1 MLVQYAMGKVTFL
14 LYIGSLVAS
23 FTLSSHATVVEKPL
37 FLASPGSAF
46 LILVLAS
53 LSSFSLSTFS
63 SKSLL
68 GQNGL
73 LTLAS
78 SFALSFALCF
88 ATRFL
93 LLLGFLDFSILV
105 PTFALE
111 QAFTHEQAFTTAASM
126 SKGQICVSSSG
137 NVSRILIQA
146 DAFAYDLAKS
156 DLSQSN
162 LLFQVFVFRAIHVI
176 SITKLG
182 AITVID
188 WFATQSAFYG
198 RTYDALIVNANTF
211 LAF

>member
-23 FTLSSHATVVEKPL
+23 FTLSSHSTVVEKPL

-93 LLLGFLDFSILV
+93 LLGFLDFSILV

-126 SKGQICVSSSG
+126 YKGQICVSSSG